1 MSDVGLNCYI
11 SNPYT
16 IISFIFFVLGIVFI
30 SMGASNKDKD
40 KENEKTSNVQK
51 GFGGVFIS
59 IGIIGL
65 LYNGYNLFS
74 NGMCN
79 YTSIYSKQ

>member
-11 SNPYT
+11 SNPIT
-16 IISFIFFVLGIVFI
+16 ILSVICVVVGIVFI

-40 KENEKTSNVQK
+40 KEKTSNVQK

-59 IGIIGL
+59 FGIIGL

-74 NGMCN
+74 SGMCN
-79 YTSIYSKQ
+79 YTSIHK